1 VAKLG
6 GSLFGK
12 RRGTAPGAA
21 APGDD
26 GPAAPGDDG
35 PAAPGGWRG
44 RLFGKARPKPATAL
58 QDEAEPVAPETASG
72 GLLARLRGRKGGQET
87 QLFFDP
93 DLPDPATEPD
103 VDYVIDAKGR
113 LSGGRRKLAV
123 GLDWQPRQPE
133 KSLTAQ
139 AREGVLEGMA
149 VPRYATVFADGSQVG
164 FGGRDEGARGGMI
177 AAATAIPM
185 QVTGDSWLGAF
196 RLVAEDDEGGT
207 AWWLVAIRDGMVYED
222 RLIRDGT
229 EARDAFEDLLDA
241 PGWKARI
248 CPDDW
253 DFPETVD
260 LPLGLVLPRRSRG
273 AALRPH
279 DPKVIWLPRAAVALV
294 LAGIVGGTLSY
305 QSYVEE
311 QQRRAEIA
319 RRMAE
324 EAARRAA
331 LNVAPWVG
339 TPGLETF
346 IDACAAGMDEVLVL
360 PPGWRI
366 ETLACRLGDKAVTV
380 EARWRRDNGGR
391 AAWFLATMAEN
402 GLEDATLAP
411 ALDQATLTRTIP
423 VPVEERRGEQPL
435 APDEMERRLRLRLDT
450 LSLDATLRAGGAR
463 SAPRT
468 AAQQPGTSWT
478 HHEFRIDTSAWPKG
492 HAGLLA
498 DIPGALASELSYD
511 PYAASW
517 SLTALIFHPPNGR
530 H

>member
-1 VAKLG
+1 VARFG

-12 RRGTAPGAA
+12 RRGPPSGDAP
-21 APGDD
+21 PG
-26 GPAAPGDDG
+26 GD
-35 PAAPGGWRG
+35 PPVRPGGWRD
-44 RLFGKARPKPATAL
+44 RLFRKARAKPGAEPPGA
-58 QDEAEPVAPETASG
+58 AEPVAAEAGRG
-72 GLLARLRGRKGGQET
+72 GLLTRLRGRKGGQDA

-93 DLPDPATEPD
+93 DLPDPAAEPD

-113 LSGGRRKLAV
+113 LSGGRRKLAI

-133 KSLTAQ
+133 KQLTAQ

-149 VPRYATVFADGSQVG
+149 VPRYAAVFADGSQVG
-164 FGGRDEGARGGMI
+164 FAGRDEGARGGMP
-177 AAATAIPM
+177 AAATAVPM
-185 QVTGDSWLGAF
+185 HVTGDSWVGAF

-222 RLIRDGT
+222 RLIRDGA

-248 CPDDW
+248 CPEDW

-273 AALRPH
+273 AVLRLH
-279 DPKVIWLPRAAVALV
+279 DPKLIWLPRAAVALV
-294 LAGIVGGTLSY
+294 LAGIVGGTLYY

-331 LNVAPWVG
+331 LNVAPWVD
-339 TPGLETF
+339 TPTLETF
-346 IDACAAGMDEVLVL
+346 IDACTAGMDEVLVL

-366 ETLACRLGDKAVTV
+366 DGLACRPGDRAVTV
-380 EARWRRDNGGR
+380 EARWRRDSGGR
-391 AAWFLATMAEN
+391 AAWFLAAMAES
-402 GLEDATLAP
+402 GLGDAALAP
-411 ALDQATLTRTIP
+411 ALEQATLVRTIP
-423 VPVEERRGEQPL
+423 VPVAERRGEQPL
-435 APDEMERRLRLRLDT
+435 PPGEMERRLRLRLDT
-450 LSLDATLRAGGAR
+450 LSLEATLRAGGAR

-468 AAQQPGTSWT
+468 AAQQPGTSRT
-478 HHEFRIDTSAWPKG
+478 SHEFRIATSAWPQG

-498 DIPGALASELSYD
+498 DIPGVVADELVYD
-511 PYAASW
+511 PYNASW
-517 SLTALIFHPPNGR
+517 SLTALIYHPPNGR